1 MVCFAM
7 VCFAME
13 DKLIERIALENGL
26 TLEIHDR
33 SRKVAGD
40 RWLVSFEA
48 RIDVEVKPEYF
59 QAVAVAQPSF
69 EAIQKAVGKQVSYSY
84 EKSRHFVAN
93 SEKQNVFQGLKDRFL
108 TTTLPYLSNA
118 KFPRN
123 TILSQ
128 FKAARAAPELSEQQ

>member
-1 MVCFAM
+1 
-7 VCFAME
+7 ME
-13 DKLIERIALENGL
+13 QKLIDKIALENGL

-48 RIDVEVKPEYF
+48 RIDVKVKPEYF
-59 QAVAVAQPSF
+59 QDEAGAEPSF
-69 EAIQKAVGKQVSYSY
+69 DAIRKAVGKEVSYAY
-84 EKSRHFVAN
+84 QKSRHFIAET
-93 SEKQNVFQGLKDRFL
+93 EKNNVFEGLKDRFL
-108 TTTLPYLSNA
+108 TTTLPYLSNP

-128 FKAARAAPELSEQQ
+128 FKAARGTPKPSGHP

>member
-1 MVCFAM
+1 
-7 VCFAME
+7 ME
-13 DKLIERIALENGL
+13 EKLIDKIALENGL

-48 RIDVEVKPEYF
+48 RIDVEVKREYF
-59 QAVAVAQPSF
+59 QDAAGAEPTF
-69 EAIQKAVGKQVSYSY
+69 DAIQKAVGKEVSYSY
-84 EKSRHFVAN
+84 EKSQHFVAET
-93 SEKQNVFQGLKDRFL
+93 EKEDVFEGLKDRFL

-128 FKAARAAPELSEQQ
+128 FKVAQSVPKPSDHL

>member
-1 MVCFAM
+1 
-7 VCFAME
+7 ME
-13 DKLIERIALENGL
+13 EKLIDKIALENGL

-33 SRKVAGD
+33 SRKVAVD

-59 QAVAVAQPSF
+59 QDEAGAKPSF
-69 EAIQKAVGKQVSYSY
+69 NAIQKAVGKEVTYSY
-84 EKSRHFVAN
+84 EKSRHFVAET
-93 SEKQNVFQGLKDRFL
+93 EKDDVFQGLKDRFL

-123 TILSQ
+123 TILLQ
-128 FKAARAAPELSEQQ
+128 FKAAQGAPKPSEQQ

>member
-1 MVCFAM
+1 
-7 VCFAME
+7 ME
-13 DKLIERIALENGL
+13 EKLIDKIALENGL

-48 RIDVEVKPEYF
+48 RIYVEVKPEYF
-59 QAVAVAQPSF
+59 QGDAGTKPSF
-69 EAIQKAVGKQVSYSY
+69 DAIQKAVGKEVSYSY
-84 EKSRHFVAN
+84 ETSQHFVDET
-93 SEKQNVFQGLKDRFL
+93 EKDDVFEGMKDRFL

-128 FKAARAAPELSEQQ
+128 FKAAQSAPKPSEQQ